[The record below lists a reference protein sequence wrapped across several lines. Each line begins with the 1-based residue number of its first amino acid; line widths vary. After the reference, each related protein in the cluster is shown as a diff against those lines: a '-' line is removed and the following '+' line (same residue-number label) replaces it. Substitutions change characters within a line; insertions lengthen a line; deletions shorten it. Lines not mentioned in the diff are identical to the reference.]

1 MATQT
6 LAQAKLLINNEIVRG
21 VAEDII
27 SLNPMFSLLPF
38 IGYEGQGLIVNREL
52 TLGGTSHAGVGY
64 LLTAATFKTA
74 STFTQKIFVA
84 TKLIGDA
91 EMDGLVQA
99 QSAGAGVDQIAI
111 EISAK
116 AKSIG
121 RLFQQGMATGTG
133 TSPQMNSMRSLC
145 DVTQYATNATTT
157 TLSFAL
163 LDELLD
169 LVVAKDG
176 QVDFICMP
184 ARTMRAYKVLLR
196 ALGGV
201 PADWVVNLPDG
212 RTTIGYEGIPIFK
225 NEYLD
230 VLETFAGATNLTQ
243 TKTSVYAGVW
253 DDGSQKVGV
262 AAVHPIAVPAGIV
275 VEPVGAAEQYDM
287 SIWRVKQYAN
297 FASFNRKGLARLKG
311 ISS

>member
-52 TLGGTSHAGVGY
+52 TLGATGHLAVAAAIGTT
-64 LLTAATFKTA
+64 LKTA

-133 TSPQMNSMRSLC
+133 SSPQMNSFRSLC
-145 DVTQYATNATTT
+145 DSGQYATNATTT

-163 LDELLD
+163 MDELLD

-275 VEPVGAAEQYDM
+275 VEPVGAAENYDM
-287 SIWRVKQYAN
+287 NIWRVKQYAN
-297 FASFNRKGLARLKG
+297 FASFNRRGLSRLKG

>member
-52 TLGGTSHAGVGY
+52 TLGATGHLAVASAIGTT
-64 LLTAATFKTA
+64 LKTA

-133 TSPQMNSMRSLC
+133 SSPQMNSFRSLC
-145 DVTQYATNATTT
+145 DSAQYATNATTT

-163 LDELLD
+163 MDELLD

-230 VLETFAGATNLTQ
+230 VLETFAGATNATQ
-243 TKTSVYAGVW
+243 TKTSVYAGCW

-275 VEPVGAAEQYDM
+275 VEPVGAAENYDM
-287 SIWRVKQYAN
+287 NIWRVKQYAN
-297 FASFNRKGLARLKG
+297 FASFNRRGLARLKG

>member
-27 SLNPMFSLLPF
+27 TLNPIFSMLPF
-38 IGYEGQGLIVNREL
+38 VGYEGQGLIINREL
-52 TLGGTSHAGVGY
+52 TLGGTSVLAVAGAITST
-64 LLTAATFKTA
+64 LKTA
-74 STFTQKIFVA
+74 STFTQKVVKA

-99 QSAGAGVDQIAI
+99 QSVGAGVDQLAI

-121 RLFQQGMATGTG
+121 RLFQTGMATGTG
-133 TSPQMNSMRSLC
+133 SSPQMNSFRSEC
-145 DVTQYATNATTT
+145 DATQYASNSTSVSIT
-157 TLSFAL
+157 FAL
-163 LDELLD
+163 IDELLD
-169 LVVAKDG
+169 LVTIKDG
-176 QVDFICMP
+176 QVDFMIMP

-196 ALGGV
+196 SLGGV

-230 VLETFAGATNLTQ
+230 VKELLTGATNST
-243 TKTSVYAGVW
+243 TTWTSVYAGCF
-253 DDGSQKVGV
+253 DDGSQKVGI
-262 AAVHPIAVPAGIV
+262 AGIHPIAVPAGIS
-275 VEPVGAAEQYDM
+275 VEPVGAAESYDM
-287 SIWRVKQYAN
+287 NIWRVKQYAN
-297 FASFNRKGLARLKG
+297 FACFNRKGLARLKG
-311 ISS
+311 IKN